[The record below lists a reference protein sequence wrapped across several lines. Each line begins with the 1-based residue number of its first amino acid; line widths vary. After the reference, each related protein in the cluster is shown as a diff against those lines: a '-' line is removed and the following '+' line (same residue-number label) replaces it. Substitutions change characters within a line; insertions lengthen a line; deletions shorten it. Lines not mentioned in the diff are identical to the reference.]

1 MDVKKHFTLSSTKQK
16 GVAAI
21 EAVIVLP
28 IIIFFMLAVIDF
40 GRVMYVSITTTNAAR
55 AAAGYAA
62 QSTNLVIDTSG
73 IRASALS
80 EASDLIS
87 DAFNS
92 DPVAVSSKRVC
103 KCSGSSSEVF
113 CTNNLCTGQ
122 VEIFVE
128 VTATRDFRT
137 VVSYPLIPNQ
147 LVISRTATIRAQQ
160 R

>member
-1 MDVKKHFTLSSTKQK
+1 MDINKYLNLRVTKQK

-28 IIIFFMLAVIDF
+28 ILFFFMLVVIDF

-55 AAAGYAA
+55 AAAGYGA
-62 QSTNLVIDTSG
+62 QSTNLVIDSSG
-73 IRASALS
+73 IKASALS

-92 DPVAVSSKRVC
+92 DPVTVSSRRIC
-103 KCSGSSSEVF
+103 KCPGSSNEVF
-113 CTNNLCTGQ
+113 CTSNLCSGQ
-122 VEIFVE
+122 LEIFVE

-137 VVSYPLIPNQ
+137 ATSYPLIPNQ
-147 LVISRTATIRAQQ
+147 LVISRTATIRAQ
-160 R
+160 